1 MNQTKIIDAK
11 ARLAAVEIC
20 KDFTYTQISQ
30 ALGNQSAEIW
40 HCQGPDMD
48 HAHDLVIT
56 RMGIA
61 SFGDMDPL
69 VFTVGS
75 AYGLKFLAGDNVS
88 YRLYNKLDSK
98 FKQEDVDQPDLML
111 SFAGLLAQ
119 HLKSRCNEDNIPDG
133 IIKDAVSRLESATLE
148 NAPACI
154 AMLLK
159 VLRTQEAHLCS
170 AFRLVNRHHTGLDD
184 WSEQIEDL
192 FDALKG
198 QNNIEHATLAIRE
211 SELNDLFVEASF
223 EMPTTPN
230 LSVLTRLHVL
240 NIGAQRILEIQAAK
254 QAPVQPAATEITVE
268 VQYPR
273 PAGG

>member
-61 SFGDMDPL
+61 AFGDMDPL

-88 YRLYNKLDSK
+88 YRLYNKLDSA

-119 HLKSRCNEDNIPDG
+119 HLKELCNEDEIPEG
-133 IIKDAVSRLESATLE
+133 LIKDAVCGLESATLH

-154 AMLLK
+154 TRLIE
-159 VLRTQEAHLCS
+159 VL
-170 AFRLVNRHHTGLDD
+170 HTPGADQCPYFDIVDHMDLNDRADEIEGLFNDLQGQ
-184 WSEQIEDL
+184 SNIED
-192 FDALKG
+192 
-198 QNNIEHATLAIRE
+198 ATHVIRE
-211 SELNDLFVEASF
+211 SELNNLFVEASF
-223 EMPTTPN
+223 EMPTTPS

-254 QAPVQPAATEITVE
+254 QAPVQPAATEIADE

-273 PAGG
+273 PAGA